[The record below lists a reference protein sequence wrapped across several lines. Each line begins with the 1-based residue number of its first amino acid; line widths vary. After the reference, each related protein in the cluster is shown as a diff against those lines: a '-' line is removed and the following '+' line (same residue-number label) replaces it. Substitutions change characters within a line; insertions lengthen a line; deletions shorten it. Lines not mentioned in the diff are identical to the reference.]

1 MKENLRTFQELLAR
15 LDVVSAFSFVLRDGL
30 QNYDDRLDVQYLIAA
45 GEISDSLS
53 VLGKEFY
60 WLMEDFFEILRG
72 EKPL

>member
-60 WLMEDFFEILRG
+60 WLMEDFFGILRG

>member
-15 LDVVSAFSFVLRDGL
+15 LDVVSAFLFVLRDGL
-30 QNYDDRLDVQYLIAA
+30 QNYDDCLDVQYLIAA